1 MGRRR
6 KKRSLKLK
14 IEKDVLLSLISV
26 FLLLLAGVLFVSL
39 FAQVG
44 SLTSVIKEIM
54 GEVFGSTAFFIPL
67 FLAYLA
73 LVLIRTFRFR
83 LLQTRLLLGVFLFY
97 ISTLGLL
104 SEKAGFVGVKV
115 FNTAAQALSK
125 AGAFVCFFGFFIIS
139 LILVFNIS
147 LDSLFSLLEKIF
159 PKISNVKF
167 KMAFPFKFVLNK
179 KELSVEETSSS
190 RETSEKDFEEEGEEE
205 FKVVPNIA
213 EPIISGGY
221 AKAGKLE
228 YFPPVKSSIPYPDR
242 VWEYP
247 PLDVLADVPSTAA
260 DRGNVKERAQT
271 IEKTLESFGIRSRI
285 VEINMGPTV
294 TQYALEAA
302 KGTKIARITNLAND
316 LALSLASPN
325 GMVRIEAPIP
335 GKSLIG
341 IEVPNFSPAL
351 VTLKNVLTSDIMKNA
366 KSKLAVSLGL
376 DVSGKPFIADIGKMP
391 HVLIAGSTG
400 SGKSVLLNSF
410 ISTLLFRCSP
420 NECKFIL
427 IDPKRVEF
435 ASYADIPHLLT
446 PVIVEPEK
454 AVPALKWAVMEMDRR
469 YKLFEHA
476 KVRNVDAYNEMSG
489 FQALPYVIVFVDEL
503 AELMSLSKTDV
514 EKSVCRLA
522 QKSRATGIHLILATQ
537 RPSVDVL
544 TGLIKANIPCRISF
558 NVTSQ
563 VDSRVI
569 IDMAGAEN
577 LLGRGDMLYV
587 PPDAS
592 KPIRLQ
598 GSYISDSEIEQLSVF
613 LRNADVMPEYLNE
626 VTESSIKK
634 GMGVVASSEEG
645 SVFRD
650 AVEVVVQYGKA
661 SSSLLQRKLSIGY
674 AKAARLLDEM
684 EEKGIV
690 SAQEGSKP
698 REVLIND
705 SSDVFGDE
713 D

>member
-6 KKRSLKLK
+6 RKRSLKFK

-26 FLLLLAGVLFVSL
+26 FLLLVAGLLFISL
-39 FAQVG
+39 FASAG
-44 SLTSVIKEIM
+44 SITSIFKEIL
-54 GEVFGSTAFFIPL
+54 GEVFGSTAFFVPVFITY
-67 FLAYLA
+67 FA
-73 LVLIRTFRFR
+73 LLLIRTLRFR
-83 LLQTRLLLGVFLFY
+83 LLQTRLLVGLFLLYVSVTGIF
-97 ISTLGLL
+97 SQ
-104 SEKAGFVGVKV
+104 KAGLVGMKI
-115 FNTAAQALSK
+115 FNTATNAFGEIGASI
-125 AGAFVCFFGFFIIS
+125 AFVGFFGIS
-139 LILVFNIS
+139 VILIFNLS
-147 LDSLFSLLEKIF
+147 LDSVFDFFEKVF
-159 PKISNVKF
+159 HKLPKF
-167 KMAFPFKFVLNK
+167 KFLLPKNIALIKKDMVL
-179 KELSVEETSSS
+179 EEKSSS
-190 RETSEKDFEEEGEEE
+190 EDETDKDFEEDRAEE
-205 FKVVPNIA
+205 FKIVPNIS
-213 EPIISGGY
+213 EPVINGGSH
-221 AKAGKLE
+221 KEMGVVRT
-228 YFPPVKSSIPYPDR
+228 PIKSNIPYPDR

-247 PLDVLADVPSTAA
+247 PLDVLVDAPPVAA

-271 IEKTLESFGIRSRI
+271 IEKTLESFGIRSHI

-341 IEVPNFSPAL
+341 IEVPNFSPSL
-351 VTLKNVLTSDIMKNA
+351 VTLKSILSSEIMKNTR
-366 KSKLAVSLGL
+366 SKLAVSLGH

-410 ISTLLFRCSP
+410 ITTLLFRCSP

-446 PVIVEPEK
+446 SVIVEPEK

-469 YKLFEHA
+469 YKLFENA
-476 KVRNVDAYNEMSG
+476 KVRNVDAFNEMSG
-489 FQALPYVIVFVDEL
+489 FQALPYVVIFVDEL

-569 IDMAGAEN
+569 IDMAGAEK

-598 GSYISDSEIEQLSVF
+598 GSYVSDGEIGQLTTF
-613 LRNADVMPEYLNE
+613 LKSSNIAPEYLSD
-626 VTESSIKK
+626 VTEHIAKRGGRMDISS
-634 GMGVVASSEEG
+634 GDDSL
-645 SVFRD
+645 FRE

-674 AKAARLLDEM
+674 AKAARVLDEM

-690 SAQEGSKP
+690 GPQDGSRP
-698 REVLIND
+698 RDVLIND
-705 SSDVFGDE
+705 STDVFGE

>member
-1 MGRRR
+1 MYLMGRRR

-14 IEKDVLLSLISV
+14 LEKDVGLSLLSV
-26 FLLLLAGVLFVSL
+26 FLLLIAGVLFVSV
-39 FAQVG
+39 FASAG

-54 GEVFGSTAFFIPL
+54 EEVFGKTAFFIPI
-67 FLAYLA
+67 FLVYLA
-73 LVLIRTFRFR
+73 LNLIRTLRIR
-83 LLQTRLLLGVFLFY
+83 LLQTRLLVGLFFFY
-97 ISTLGLL
+97 ISTVGLL
-104 SEKAGFVGVKV
+104 GVKAGLVGMKV
-115 FNTAAQALSK
+115 FVISES
-125 AGAFVCFFGFFIIS
+125 AFGRIGSLIVFAGFFVIS
-139 LILVFNIS
+139 LILLFNIN
-147 LDSLFSLLEKIF
+147 LDAIFSLIEKIF
-159 PKISNVKF
+159 PKLPKF
-167 KMAFPFKFVLNK
+167 KMAGIFKSFSRNEV
-179 KELSVEETSSS
+179 EEVEETSSS
-190 RETSEKDFEEEGEEE
+190 KEDYEKEMKSDEEEE
-205 FKVVPNIA
+205 FKIVPNIA
-213 EPIISGGY
+213 EPIVNGVSSKNSG
-221 AKAGKLE
+221 E
-228 YFPPVKSSIPYPDR
+228 EKSHIKSTIPYPDR

-247 PLDVLADVPSTAA
+247 SLDILTDAPPVSA

-271 IEKTLESFGIRSRI
+271 IEKTLESFGIRSHI

-351 VTLKNVLTSDIMKNA
+351 VTLKSVLNSDVMKNA
-366 KSKLAVSLGL
+366 KSKLTVSLGL

-400 SGKSVLLNSF
+400 SGKSVMLNSF
-410 ISTLLFRCSP
+410 IGTLLFRCSP

-435 ASYADIPHLLT
+435 ASYANIPHLLT

-469 YKLFEHA
+469 YKLFENG
-476 KVRNVDAYNEMSG
+476 KVRNIDAYNEMSG
-489 FQALPYVIVFVDEL
+489 FQALPYIVIFVDEL
-503 AELMSLSKTDV
+503 AELISLSKTDV
-514 EKSVCRLA
+514 EKSICRLA

-563 VDSRVI
+563 IDSRVI
-569 IDMAGAEN
+569 IDMAGAEK

-598 GSYISDSEIEQLSVF
+598 GSYVSDMEISKLADF
-613 LRNADVMPEYLNE
+613 LKNANVSPEYLDA
-626 VTESSIKK
+626 VTDTASIKK
-634 GMGVVASSEEG
+634 GVNVVSSSEDDV
-645 SVFRD
+645 VFRE
-650 AVEVVVQYGKA
+650 AIEIVVQYGKA

-674 AKAARLLDEM
+674 AKAARILDEM
-684 EEKGIV
+684 EERGIV
-690 SAQEGSKP
+690 GPSDGSRP
-698 REVLIND
+698 RDVLIND
-705 SSDVFGDE
+705 SSDVFGE

>member
-6 KKRSLKLK
+6 RKRSLKLK
-14 IEKDVLLSLISV
+14 IEKDVLLSLTSI
-26 FLLLLAGVLFVSL
+26 FLLLLAGILFVSL
-39 FAQVG
+39 FAEVG
-44 SLTSVIKEIM
+44 SVTAVIKEIM
-54 GEVFGSTAFFIPL
+54 GEAFGATAIFVPVFITYF
-67 FLAYLA
+67 A
-73 LVLIRTFRFR
+73 LVLIRTLRFR
-83 LLQTRLLLGVFLFY
+83 LLQTRLLVGLFLLY
-97 ISTLGLL
+97 VSTAGLS
-104 SEKAGFVGVKV
+104 SEKAGLVGMKIFNIGSGALGRVGSSIAFVG
-115 FNTAAQALSK
+115 F
-125 AGAFVCFFGFFIIS
+125 FVISII
-139 LILVFNIS
+139 LIFNIN
-147 LDSLFSLLEKIF
+147 LDSIFSLLEKVF
-159 PKISNVKF
+159 PSLPKVKF
-167 KMAFPFKFVLNK
+167 NFLKDIFLK
-179 KELSVEETSSS
+179 KEDLEIEETSPSDAEFDESS
-190 RETSEKDFEEEGEEE
+190 EEEVDTEGE
-205 FKVVPNIA
+205 FKVIPNIS
-213 EPIISGGY
+213 EPVINGSAHRETGG
-221 AKAGKLE
+221 AK
-228 YFPPVKSSIPYPDR
+228 FPVRSNIPYPDR

-247 PLDVLADVPSTAA
+247 PLDILNDAPPIAA

-271 IEKTLESFGIRSRI
+271 IEKTLESFGIRSHV

-341 IEVPNFSPAL
+341 IEVPNFSPTL
-351 VTLKNVLTSDIMKNA
+351 VTLKSILSSDTMKNI

-376 DVSGKPFIADIGKMP
+376 DVSGKPLIADIGKMP

-410 ISTLLFRCSP
+410 ITTLLFRCSP
-420 NECKFIL
+420 NECKVIL

-435 ASYADIPHLLT
+435 ASYAEIPHLLT

-469 YKLFEHA
+469 YKLFESA
-476 KVRNVDAYNEMSG
+476 KVRNIDAYNEMSG
-489 FQALPYVIVFVDEL
+489 FQALPYIIIFVDEL
-503 AELMSLSKTDV
+503 AELMSLSKNDV
-514 EKSVCRLA
+514 EKSICRLA

-563 VDSRVI
+563 IDSRVI
-569 IDMAGAEN
+569 IDMAGAEK

-598 GSYISDSEIEQLSVF
+598 GSYVSDGEIEQLTNF
-613 LRNADVMPEYLNE
+613 LKNTDVSPEYLND
-626 VTESSIKK
+626 VTEQAVKSGGGGQTS
-634 GMGVVASSEEG
+634 G
-645 SVFRD
+645 SVEDTVFRE
-650 AVEVVVQYGKA
+650 AVEIVVQYGKA

-674 AKAARLLDEM
+674 AKAARILDEM
-684 EEKGIV
+684 EERGIV
-690 SAQEGSKP
+690 SPQEGSKP
-698 REVLIND
+698 RDVLIND
-705 SSDVFGDE
+705 SSDVFGE

>member
-6 KKRSLKLK
+6 RRRSLKLK
-14 IEKDVLLSLISV
+14 IKKDVFLSLVSLS
-26 FLLLLAGVLFVSL
+26 LLLLAGILFVSL
-39 FAQVG
+39 FAEAG
-44 SLTSVIKEIM
+44 SINSVFKEIM
-54 GEVFGSTAFFIPL
+54 GEVFGVTAFFVP
-67 FLAYLA
+67 FLIAYLA
-73 LVLIRTFRFR
+73 LVLIRTFRIR
-83 LLQTRLLLGVFLFY
+83 LLQTRLLFGVFLFY
-97 ISTLGLL
+97 ISVLGFL
-104 SEKAGFVGVKV
+104 SEKAGLVGMKV
-115 FNTAAQALSK
+115 INVAV
-125 AGAFVCFFGFFIIS
+125 GAFGKTGSTLLFGGLFIIS
-139 LILVFNIS
+139 LILTFNIS
-147 LDSLFSLLEKIF
+147 LDSIFSLLKKII
-159 PKISNVKF
+159 PSLPKF
-167 KMAFPFKFVLNK
+167 K
-179 KELSVEETSSS
+179 LSLPLISVFGRKGSEFEEIEETSSS
-190 RETSEKDFEEEGEEE
+190 TMTRDQEGLKEDEEEE
-205 FKVVPNIA
+205 FKIVPNIA
-213 EPIISGGY
+213 EPIINGVS
-221 AKAGKLE
+221 
-228 YFPPVKSSIPYPDR
+228 PVSVKSAIPYPDR

-247 PLDVLADVPSTAA
+247 PLDILSEAPPVAA

-271 IEKTLESFGIRSRI
+271 IEKTLESFGVRSHI

-316 LALSLASPN
+316 LALALASPN
-325 GMVRIEAPIP
+325 GLVRIEAPIP

-341 IEVPNFSPAL
+341 IEVPNFSPSLVAL
-351 VTLKNVLTSDIMKNA
+351 KSILNSDVMKNA
-366 KSKLAVSLGL
+366 KSKLTVSLGL
-376 DVSGKPFIADIGKMP
+376 DVSGKPYISDIGKMP

-410 ISTLLFRCSP
+410 IATLLFRCSP

-435 ASYADIPHLLT
+435 ASYAGIPHLLT

-469 YKLFEHA
+469 YKLFENA
-476 KVRNVDAYNEMSG
+476 KVRNIDMYNELSG
-489 FQALPYVIVFVDEL
+489 FQALPYVVIVVDEL
-503 AELMSLSKTDV
+503 AELMSLSKSDV
-514 EKSVCRLA
+514 EKSICRLA

-563 VDSRVI
+563 IDSRVI
-569 IDMAGAEN
+569 IDMVGAEK

-598 GSYISDSEIEQLSVF
+598 GAFVSDAEIEQLATF
-613 LRNADVMPEYLNE
+613 LKNADIEPEYLSGITDQP
-626 VTESSIKK
+626 VKR
-634 GMGVVASSEEG
+634 GVGSVSGSEEG
-645 SVFRD
+645 AVFRE
-650 AVEVVVQYGKA
+650 AVEIVVQYGKA

-674 AKAARLLDEM
+674 AKAARILDEM
-684 EEKGIV
+684 EERGIV
-690 SAQEGSKP
+690 SPQEGSKP

-705 SSDVFGDE
+705 SSDFFGE